1 MSTLLIRSGHVT
13 SLDESIGEIPDGDVL
28 IDGDTITAVGRGLE
42 APGARVVDAAGKIV
56 IPGLVDA
63 HRHVWQSAISGE
75 TSPDNCLGAVLAE
88 PPDRYGPEDVYAGVL
103 RGALRAIDSGVTTV
117 ADWSQIITT
126 PAHADENVRALRD
139 SGIRALFLYG
149 PPIGDDV
156 MRWFAESTVRH
167 PADVRRVRSE
177 LLCDDT
183 ARVTMGLALRGPEFS
198 TPEVTAA
205 DFGLA
210 RELGVPISIRS
221 GLPAYLGRSRTID
234 TLDRLGLLGPD
245 VHHAHGVRFSGADLA
260 RIAATGG
267 SVVVCPMADVSMAR
281 ATGTGRFP
289 VTGRAVAHGLLPALG
304 TDLAADGS
312 AGLFGEM
319 RRALASERE
328 RAIAVASTH
337 GETPVHLTARD
348 ALRFATVAGAAA
360 LGIGGRIG
368 TISPGKRADLAIVD
382 GPMAPWRDPAAVV
395 LESRAADVDTVIIDG
410 EVVKH
415 AGRLAGPAARRAS
428 QLREASCRRLSA
440 GTGLVPA

>member
-13 SLDESIGEIPDGDVL
+13 SLDESIGEVPDGDVL
-28 IDGDTITAVGRGLE
+28 IDGDTIKAVGRGLE

-63 HRHVWQSAISGE
+63 HRHVWQSAISGK
-75 TSPDNCLGAVLAE
+75 TSTEDCLGTLLAE
-88 PPDRYGPEDVYAGVL
+88 LPDRYGPEDVYAGVL
-103 RGALRAIDSGVTTV
+103 WGALRAIDSGVTTV
-117 ADWSQIITT
+117 ADWSHIVTT
-126 PAHADENVRALRD
+126 PAHADENVRALCD

-156 MRWFAESTVRH
+156 MKWFVDSTTRH

-177 LLCDDT
+177 LLGDDT

-205 DFGLA
+205 DFRLA

-221 GLPAYLGRSRTID
+221 GLPAYLGRSRTVE

-245 VHHAHGVRFSGADLA
+245 VHHAHGARFSAADLN

-267 SVVVCPMADVSMAR
+267 SIVACPTADVSMGR
-281 ATGTGRFP
+281 ATGTDRFP
-289 VTGRAVAHGLLPALG
+289 ITGRAVANGLLPALG
-304 TDLAADGS
+304 TDMAAAGT
-312 AGLFGEM
+312 AGLPGEM
-319 RRALASERE
+319 RRALSSERE
-328 RAIAVASTH
+328 RAISVASTH

-348 ALRFATVAGAAA
+348 TLRFATVAGAEA
-360 LGIGGRIG
+360 LGLGDRIG
-368 TISPGKRADLAIVD
+368 TISPGKRADLTIVD
-382 GPMAPWRDPAAVV
+382 GPMVPWRDPASVV

-410 EVVKH
+410 AVVKH
-415 AGRLAGPAARRAS
+415 AGRLTGSAAHQAWLL
-428 QLREASCRRLSA
+428 QEASRRRLSA
-440 GTGLVPA
+440 WTGLVSA